1 MNNSFIFFQRN
12 NDSRFFP
19 FNSLKKKAIRYLKWI
34 KNKIEN
40 LLKNSYIIANLSTFL
55 INFFLPFDSLP
66 GTNQTGPF
74 EEEKKLLFLLFFQ
87 NNHAK
92 EKKKRKE
99 KIQKNSSRRH
109 SFLIA
114 NLPVPSNKSLPL
126 HRFGTW
132 RRFRAVPPI
141 NISIRNVLGPGTREP
156 PTWKG
161 PPPGGSSRASAPCIF
176 VPPPFEK

>member
-1 MNNSFIFFQRN
+1 M
-12 NDSRFFP
+12 
-19 FNSLKKKAIRYLKWI
+19 IRYLEPI
-34 KNKIEN
+34 KLVPPRRKKNCSFSCSSKIIT
-40 LLKNSYIIANLSTFL
+40 LK
-55 INFFLPFDSLP
+55 
-66 GTNQTGPF
+66 
-74 EEEKKLLFLLFFQ
+74 KRR
-87 NNHAK
+87 K
-92 EKKKRKE
+92 EKKKYK
-99 KIQKNSSRRH
+99 KIHHEPRRH